1 MGPDGEPVNA
11 AEGEVLTW
19 FVVYTPRGKCERHMW
34 KGKARNAHHACALAE
49 ERTGR
54 MSGFAVMVK
63 D

>member
-1 MGPDGEPVNA
+1 MNA
-11 AEGEVLTW
+11 VEGEVLTW

>member
-1 MGPDGEPVNA
+1 MNA
-11 AEGEVLTW
+11 REIEVMSW

-54 MSGFAVMVK
+54 MSGFAVPVK